1 VQFKKLTSCGYYWLL
16 LMQLMQETF
25 ISFNHV
31 KAGCH
36 MTHETAKNHYVF
48 LALHLELQYNV
59 HPINRRT
66 V

>member
-1 VQFKKLTSCGYYWLL
+1 
-16 LMQLMQETF
+16 MQLMQETF